1 MFGLLFNSV
10 AVNIGVHVSFWTMF
24 FCTYMARSGIAG
36 SYGSQLFRFWRKL
49 CTVLHIGCTNLLIH
63 FYQQP
68 RWVPFSPHPLQHLLF
83 VDLIIMAFLIGARWY
98 LIVVCT
104 CISPI
109 ISDIEYLFMCLLA
122 ICMSTLEKKS
132 PLVFWPFF
140 FFTDLSIHL
149 FIISFFNIFDCLF
162 VFYIQLQWAVCKFWR
177 FIPCWLHNLQIYISY
192 IVYCIFI
199 LFMVSFTVQKLLR
212 LIRPHLFIFVL
223 FPLLQET
230 KSKNILLC
238 FVSRNVLRVFSS

>member
-140 FFTDLSIHL
+140 FF
-149 FIISFFNIFDCLF
+149 
-162 VFYIQLQWAVCKFWR
+162 YR
-177 FIPCWLHNLQIYISY
+177 FIHSFIYYFFFLIY
-192 IVYCIFI
+192 LIVCFLYPAA
-199 LFMVSFTVQKLLR
+199 VSCL
-212 LIRPHLFIFVL
+212 
-223 FPLLQET
+223 
-230 KSKNILLC
+230 
-238 FVSRNVLRVFSS
+238 